1 MQKQNMANVH
11 PCRLPAEDLVV
22 LCENLQAS
30 EDFAGLKSI
39 FNFCCHDFPPILLE
53 SDEVVKAQAVLALL
67 EGRYS
72 DLYRMLER
80 HHFAPQ
86 HHERLQ
92 ELWLRGHC
100 AEVEESR
107 GQSVNSV
114 GRHRLRKR
122 FPPPP
127 TIWDGE
133 ERSYFF
139 QRRSRQLLK
148 DCYAHNPYP
157 SQREKVDLA
166 KQVGLTRV
174 QVSNW
179 FKNRRHRD
187 RMGYRSVPA
196 QR

>member
-1 MQKQNMANVH
+1 MANVH
-11 PCRLPAEDLVV
+11 PCRLLVENLV
-22 LCENLQAS
+22 ALCEKLQAS
-30 EDFAGLKSI
+30 EDYAGLNYM
-39 FNFCCHDFPPILLE
+39 FNGCCPAVPLNLLE
-53 SDEVVKAQAVLALL
+53 TDEILKAQAVLALL

-72 DLYRMLER
+72 DLYRILER

-86 HHERLQ
+86 HHARLQ

-107 GQSVNSV
+107 GQSVNPV

-133 ERSYFF
+133 ERCYFF

-148 DCYAHNPYP
+148 DCYARNPYP
-157 SQREKVDLA
+157 SPREKVELA

-187 RMGYRSVPA
+187 RRGEESAPTPR
-196 QR
+196 